1 MLLNIIQVEKSIEYG
16 NLVKLMAFS
25 TIFKKSKQSMERLIT
40 YYAGTLMARGCVEIL
55 ITTRGLKND

>member
-1 MLLNIIQVEKSIEYG
+1 
-16 NLVKLMAFS
+16 MAFS